1 MDYKI
6 LNTIKSP
13 SQLKSLNLNELNILC
28 NEVRDCIINTVS
40 KNGGHLASNLGS
52 VELTIALH
60 RVFSSP
66 QDAILFD
73 VGHQSYT
80 HKLLTGRFHSF
91 SSLRLEEG
99 ISGFTDPNE
108 SDCDAFISGHS
119 SSAISAAY
127 GIYKAKSLKNDKGTA
142 VAVVGDGAMTGGMVF
157 EAINNIGAD
166 KSKFLIVLND
176 NEMSISQNVGS
187 LARHLNKIRSKSS
200 YYSFKDKLG
209 RFLNKLPLIGKGL
222 YKILFRSKTLLK
234 NAIYN
239 SNVFEGL
246 GLNYLGPV
254 DGHDV
259 KAVENLLCIAK
270 KQDRPTILHVVT
282 VKGKGYSLA
291 EKNPGKYHGVKPF
304 DKEKGVDDS
313 VIDDYSSVAGETL
326 CYLCKNND
334 KICAIT
340 AAMEQGTGLTRFAC
354 DYPRNFFDVGIA
366 EEHAMTFSAGL
377 AKGGLKPYFLVY
389 SSFLQRAYDQ
399 IIHDVCISELP
410 VTILVDRAG
419 FVGEDGKTHHGL
431 FDISFLTSIPNMTVF
446 SPASFDEL
454 RGILNKTVNMCSPVA
469 VRYPKG
475 TELKKDLF
483 KFTDANFD
491 VFGNKS
497 KTAIV
502 TFGRLSFFAY
512 EAAQEKQ
519 ITFIKLN
526 IPLADVA
533 VVMDKYIPTGV
544 LGIIAKYS
552 DGIFT
557 TILNWAYVIIMMI
570 FWFYITRIFF
580 RKKKI

>member
-209 RFLNKLPLIGKGL
+209 RFLNKLPLIGK
-222 YKILFRSKTLLK
+222 
-234 NAIYN
+234 
-239 SNVFEGL
+239 
-246 GLNYLGPV
+246 
-254 DGHDV
+254 
-259 KAVENLLCIAK
+259 
-270 KQDRPTILHVVT
+270 
-282 VKGKGYSLA
+282 
-291 EKNPGKYHGVKPF
+291 
-304 DKEKGVDDS
+304 
-313 VIDDYSSVAGETL
+313 
-326 CYLCKNND
+326 
-334 KICAIT
+334 
-340 AAMEQGTGLTRFAC
+340 
-354 DYPRNFFDVGIA
+354 
-366 EEHAMTFSAGL
+366 
-377 AKGGLKPYFLVY
+377 
-389 SSFLQRAYDQ
+389 
-399 IIHDVCISELP
+399 
-410 VTILVDRAG
+410 
-419 FVGEDGKTHHGL
+419 
-431 FDISFLTSIPNMTVF
+431 
-446 SPASFDEL
+446 
-454 RGILNKTVNMCSPVA
+454 
-469 VRYPKG
+469 
-475 TELKKDLF
+475 
-483 KFTDANFD
+483 
-491 VFGNKS
+491 
-497 KTAIV
+497 
-502 TFGRLSFFAY
+502 
-512 EAAQEKQ
+512 
-519 ITFIKLN
+519 
-526 IPLADVA
+526 
-533 VVMDKYIPTGV
+533 
-544 LGIIAKYS
+544 
-552 DGIFT
+552 
-557 TILNWAYVIIMMI
+557 
-570 FWFYITRIFF
+570 
-580 RKKKI
+580 